1 MTTTKMNIGVSLSR
15 NYNTIKLELLDEEIE
30 IEDEIPSRSQIQGKI
45 NFLKDEINK
54 AHDEIADEKKQ

>member
-30 IEDEIPSRSQIQGKI
+30 IEDEIPSRTQIQGKI
-45 NFLKDEINK
+45 NFLKAEINA

>member
-15 NYNTIKLELLDEEIE
+15 NYNTIKLELLDEDIE

-45 NFLKDEINK
+45 SFLKDEINK
-54 AHDEIADEKKQ
+54 AHDEIADEKK